1 MSLLVHNPDSMP
13 PGRSVARGFAGVVR
27 GRAACGGLLAFLI
40 GCGGAEDRPAR
51 WSFIAPA
58 IIEPSCATVS
68 CHSAVAQRAG
78 VVLDS
83 KQTAYRTLT
92 TRRFVVTCG
101 DGAPATCLDTAA
113 ADSEI
118 VVLMRGQGSQ
128 RMPPDFAL
136 PEADI
141 RLIEK
146 WISNGARND

>member
-1 MSLLVHNPDSMP
+1 MHNPASMP
-13 PGRSVARGFAGVVR
+13 SPRLGTL
-27 GRAACGGLLAFLI
+27 AALALLY

-78 VVLDS
+78 VVLD
-83 KQTAYRTLT
+83 TRETGYETLT
-92 TRRFVVTCG
+92 TRHFVITCRG
-101 DGAPATCLDTAA
+101 DATCLQTAA

-118 VVLMRGQGSQ
+118 IALMRGQGSQ

-141 RLIEK
+141 RLIEA
-146 WISNGARND
+146 WISNGAQDD